1 MPTNR
6 PSKAG
11 PRRKP
16 ATRRARGTGTIFFNE
31 RKQRWVGRVPVGK
44 KPNGDPVYREC
55 WGRTQGEVV
64 RRMAAAEPPGEDTT
78 VAQWAARWL
87 ATLTSR
93 QQTVDGYEGR
103 LAHVL
108 PAIGHR
114 RVADVTAA
122 DVERLAAGLVHQLAR
137 STTAVVLGVV
147 GSMFRAAVRAGLIP
161 SNPVAVA
168 RRPKVPKRRREVYP
182 PDDLARVVEAAGW
195 YAGAG
200 AAALMAAVGCR
211 IGEAI
216 ALDVTDLDPAA
227 GTLSITKTFVASL
240 GTINAPKSENGVR
253 TIRVPAVALPGLR
266 AAVAGR
272 KAGPLFCT
280 ARGRRLRPSTVDRG
294 VRLVLEELGLERR
307 GSHSLRHSVAS
318 ALVAGGVPV
327 ADVAKYL
334 GDSVKTI
341 VDTYLHAT
349 GADPAAAIDRLYGG
363 RKVGGG
369 GPAKRTAP

>member
-1 MPTNR
+1 
-6 PSKAG
+6 
-11 PRRKP
+11 
-16 ATRRARGTGTIFFNE
+16 
-31 RKQRWVGRVPVGK
+31 
-44 KPNGDPVYREC
+44 
-55 WGRTQGEVV
+55 
-64 RRMAAAEPPGEDTT
+64 
-78 VAQWAARWL
+78 
-87 ATLTSR
+87 
-93 QQTVDGYEGR
+93 
-103 LAHVL
+103 
-108 PAIGHR
+108 
-114 RVADVTAA
+114 
-122 DVERLAAGLVHQLAR
+122 VERLAAGLVKELAR

-182 PDDLARVVEAAGW
+182 PADLARVVEAASW

-216 ALDVTDLDPAA
+216 ALDVSDFDPVA

-266 AAVAGR
+266 AAVADR

-294 VRLVLEELGLERR
+294 VRLVLEELGLEPR

-318 ALVAGGVPV
+318 HLVTVPDLSV

-363 RKVGGG
+363 RKVGEG